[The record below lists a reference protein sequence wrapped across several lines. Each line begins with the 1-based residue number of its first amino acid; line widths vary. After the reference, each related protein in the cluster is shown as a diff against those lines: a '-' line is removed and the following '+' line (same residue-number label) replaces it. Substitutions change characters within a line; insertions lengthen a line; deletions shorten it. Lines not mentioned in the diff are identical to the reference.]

1 MSKYCGPFHY
11 GLMMFVVF
19 VLSGCS
25 SAPVKTGADYSDS
38 GRGGLYELRDWALD
52 GRISLRASN
61 ESWSASIEWQRRDD
75 DETIRLIGPLGQGAV
90 FIHIADEYVDVDRGD
105 GAARYLDRSDD
116 FITEQLGFYVPLRSL
131 RYWVVGLIDPGSPS
145 EDVVNGFIQDGW
157 RVLYRE
163 MQQTGRGVLPYKIDV
178 SNQEVKLKLI
188 IDQWNMHD

>member
-1 MSKYCGPFHY
+1 MSKYCGLFHY
-11 GLMMFVVF
+11 GLMMSVVF
-19 VLSGCS
+19 FLSGCS
-25 SAPVKTGADYSDS
+25 SVPVKTEADYSDS
-38 GRGGLYELRDWALD
+38 GREGLYELRDWVLD

-61 ESWSASIEWQRRDD
+61 ESWSASIEWQRHDD
-75 DETIRLIGPLGQGAV
+75 DETIRLMGPLGQGAV

-105 GAARYLDRSDD
+105 GPARYLDRSDD
-116 FITEQLGFYVPLRSL
+116 FVTEQLGFYVPLRSL

-145 EDVVNGFIQDGW
+145 EDIGNGFIQDGW

-178 SNQEVKLKLI
+178 SNREVKLKLI